1 MTREL
6 KPWAYGPFEVLLHAE
21 MHYLSGEDFGRRLS
35 MIGFDNSIEL
45 SITTYLSL
53 HPMQRGGRIYQNNDV
68 AKWLNNYHTKAG
80 FFFDECA
87 LRSIMPKAKQDEV
100 LWFHEVRNGQYH
112 AGGATIPEQRVLN
125 GVRTVAL
132 EVFSILFDE
141 NDVVSLLEEHVAMR
155 NPSPPSPR
163 TDIHDLLI
171 DQEHGIIEVCGQVE
185 YASNVL
191 YALDPGRYREVGLE
205 LENSANE
212 SNEEGTDS

>member
-1 MTREL
+1 
-6 KPWAYGPFEVLLHAE
+6 
-21 MHYLSGEDFGRRLS
+21 
-35 MIGFDNSIEL
+35 
-45 SITTYLSL
+45 
-53 HPMQRGGRIYQNNDV
+53 
-68 AKWLNNYHTKAG
+68 
-80 FFFDECA
+80 
-87 LRSIMPKAKQDEV
+87 MPKAKQDEV

-191 YALDPGRYREVGLE
+191 YALDPGRYRGGGVR
-205 LENSANE
+205 A
-212 SNEEGTDS
+212 